1 MSGRRRQGLAP
12 TLFPFL
18 AVLVCTL
25 GTLILLLALV
35 AQNAGE
41 AIASADKM
49 PTSEA
54 ESPDAAAD
62 LGPTPEQIAQA
73 EALAEASEQIEREIR
88 EAAWHRQQTI
98 KMRDQQTADLEARRD
113 RRAHL
118 EDHVRRLR
126 LELESLT
133 TEVEATIDQ
142 QGDVAKVQETLDK
155 LLLEIDSEK
164 EAIGNLQAELQS
176 ETPRIVIV
184 PHKGPN
190 GTDRR
195 PVYIECGK
203 DGVLIQPGNI
213 RISQAELEPRTGFP
227 NPLEAALRTIRLHA
241 TQTYGDEIAPYPLL
255 VVRPDGI
262 KSYGIAR
269 AAMNN
274 WDDQFG
280 YELVPAEVD
289 LAFPETDP
297 VLSNKVIAV
306 VRETVRQR
314 DQLAIRFGGG
324 GSAGGNGSGPG
335 GYDGGYDGGYGDD
348 GQYDQ
353 QSGLAR
359 QGGSANEPAMG
370 YVGSGQL
377 ATGGAAG
384 GTSQSPGGTLGG
396 TPSPAASTLPV
407 LSAARMSRG
416 ATNGAIGESQLRG
429 FSALSNNS
437 SPTGNSSGT
446 AIASPTNDPA
456 TSNPGTN
463 TPSSISASGPVYDNA
478 YGSGLAEATAGP
490 NTQSGMPLQSP
501 TGQQATGPS
510 SLNAPDGS
518 VIADTKATGQFAGG
532 TSASS
537 AGSSSSSSA
546 SSSSASGGSTTSRTT
561 SNVSG
566 GTGGSQSSGQVA
578 QSSQNSQGQPGQ
590 TGNSDSQPT
599 DGPQSPSLNMNAN
612 NTPPVRRV
620 GKDWALPPDLSSS
633 RGTEMLRMIR
643 VECYSD
649 RFVLIAEGG
658 RGVPT
663 VIPFADGDINA
674 ASLTLATA
682 VRDRAAGWG
691 AAMQGAR
698 WQPVLEVAVAP
709 GADYRYQQL
718 TRLLDGS
725 GLMIQAK
732 GAR

>member
-1 MSGRRRQGLAP
+1 MSGRRREGLAP

-35 AQNAGE
+35 AQNAGDAVAASDSAAPAE
-41 AIASADKM
+41 TQTLAEKSPEEIA
-49 PTSEA
+49 E
-54 ESPDAAAD
+54 
-62 LGPTPEQIAQA
+62 A

-88 EAAWHRQQTI
+88 EAAWHREQSV
-98 KMRDQQTADLEARRD
+98 KMREQQTADLENRRD
-113 RRAHL
+113 RMAHL

-126 LELESLT
+126 EELESLS
-133 TEVEATIDQ
+133 TEVEAAIDQ
-142 QGDVAKVQETLDK
+142 KGDVAKSQETLDK
-155 LLLEIDSEK
+155 LLLEIESEK
-164 EAIGNLQAELQS
+164 QAIGNLETELQS

-195 PVYIECGK
+195 PVYIECGA

-213 RISQAELEPRTGFP
+213 RITLSELEPRNGFP

-241 TQTYGDEIAPYPLL
+241 TQTYGDTIAPYPLL

-269 AAMNN
+269 AAMSN

-280 YELVPAEVD
+280 YELVPAEVE

-297 VLSNKVIAV
+297 QLSTKVNAV
-306 VRETVRQR
+306 VRDTVRQR
-314 DQLAIRFGGG
+314 EQLAMRFGGG
-324 GSAGGNGSGPG
+324 SGGNGSGSGSG
-335 GYDGGYDGGYGDD
+335 GRGGSGSGPYGGEDEYDGGSVSGG
-348 GQYDQ
+348 
-353 QSGLAR
+353 R
-359 QGGSANEPAMG
+359 GGNGTEPGMA
-370 YVGSGQL
+370 YAGSGQL

-384 GTSQSPGGTLGG
+384 GTSA
-396 TPSPAASTLPV
+396 SPAASTLPV
-407 LSAARMSRG
+407 LSTAQMSRG
-416 ATNGAIGESQLRG
+416 ANAETIGQSSLRG
-429 FSALSNNS
+429 FSSLPDDSRSSGDSNN
-437 SPTGNSSGT
+437 
-446 AIASPTNDPA
+446 
-456 TSNPGTN
+456 PGG
-463 TPSSISASGPVYDNA
+463 GPVYDNA
-478 YGSGLAEATAGP
+478 YGSGMADNGSAANAGASKQSDPQSAMPNGQTAMP
-490 NTQSGMPLQSP
+490 N
-501 TGQQATGPS
+501 
-510 SLNAPDGS
+510 SLNTPDGS
-518 VIADTKATGQFAGG
+518 VLPSTPAAGQTTAGQFADSG
-532 TSASS
+532 SASS
-537 AGSSSSSSA
+537 AASGSQSSAEGSS
-546 SSSSASGGSTTSRTT
+546 TSRTS
-561 SNVSG
+561 SNGSS
-566 GTGGSQSSGQVA
+566 GTGGSQSAGQVA
-578 QSSQNSQGQPGQ
+578 QNMQGQAGQ
-590 TGNSDSQPT
+590 TGNSETQPT
-599 DGPQSPSLNMNAN
+599 DAPQTPNVNMTAS
-612 NTPPVRRV
+612 NTPPVKRV
-620 GKDWALPPDLSSS
+620 GKDWALPPDISSS
-633 RGTEMLRMIR
+633 RGTEMLRIIR

-649 RFVLIAEGG
+649 RFVLIGEGG

-709 GADYRYQQL
+709 GADFRYQQL

>member
-25 GTLILLLALV
+25 GTLILLLAMV
-35 AQNAGE
+35 AQNAGD
-41 AIASADKM
+41 AVAAADTV
-49 PTSEA
+49 PPAEA
-54 ESPDAAAD
+54 ESTA
-62 LGPTPEQIAQA
+62 EQIAQA
-73 EALAEASEQIEREIR
+73 EALAQASEQIEREIR
-88 EAAWHRQQTI
+88 EASWHRQQTV
-98 KMRDQQTADLEARRD
+98 KLRDEQTADLEARRN

-118 EDHVRRLR
+118 EDHARRLQ
-126 LELESLT
+126 LELKSLS
-133 TEVEATIDQ
+133 TEVEAAIDQ
-142 QGDVAKVQETLDK
+142 KGDVVKVQETLDK
-155 LLLEIDSEK
+155 LLLEIESEK
-164 EAIGNLQAELQS
+164 EAIGNLQSDLQS

-213 RISQAELEPRTGFP
+213 RITQAELEPRTGFP

-241 TQTYGDEIAPYPLL
+241 TQTYGDAIAPYPLL

-269 AAMNN
+269 AAMTN

-280 YELVPAEVD
+280 YELVPTEVE

-297 VLSNKVIAV
+297 VLSNKVTAV

-324 GSAGGNGSGPG
+324 GGGSGGGNGSRPG
-335 GYDGGYDGGYGDD
+335 GYAGEYGEDGEYDG
-348 GQYDQ
+348 

-359 QGGSANEPAMG
+359 PGGNGTRPGMADPGSAD
-370 YVGSGQL
+370 L

-384 GTSQSPGGTLGG
+384 GTSPSPSGTA
-396 TPSPAASTLPV
+396 SPAASTLPV
-407 LSAARMSRG
+407 LSTARMSRG
-416 ATNGAIGESQLRG
+416 STSGAIGESQLRG
-429 FSALSNNS
+429 FSSLSND
-437 SPTGNSSGT
+437 SPPAGNAPRSNTAPGT
-446 AIASPTNDPA
+446 AA
-456 TSNPGTN
+456 G
-463 TPSSISASGPVYDNA
+463 GPVYDNA
-478 YGSGLAEATAGP
+478 YGSGLAEAGSGTNAQAGMQP
-490 NTQSGMPLQSP
+490 NAPASSNGAAP
-501 TGQQATGPS
+501 T
-510 SLNAPDGS
+510 SLNAADGS
-518 VIADTKATGQFAGG
+518 VLADTKAAGQFADG
-532 TSASS
+532 TSTSSSDSSNSSPSNSS
-537 AGSSSSSSA
+537 ANSS
-546 SSSSASGGSTTSRTT
+546 SGGSSTSRST
-561 SNVSG
+561 SNTAG
-566 GTGGSQSSGQVA
+566 GTGGSQSNGQA
-578 QSSQNSQGQPGQ
+578 APSTQGQPGQ
-590 TGNSDSQPT
+590 TGNSENQPT
-599 DGPQSPSLNMNAN
+599 DGPQTPSLNMTAS
-612 NTPPVRRV
+612 NTPPVKRV
-620 GKDWALPPDLSSS
+620 GKDWALPPDISSS

-709 GADYRYQQL
+709 GADFRYQQL
-718 TRLLDGS
+718 SRLLDGS
-725 GLMIQAK
+725 GLLIQAK